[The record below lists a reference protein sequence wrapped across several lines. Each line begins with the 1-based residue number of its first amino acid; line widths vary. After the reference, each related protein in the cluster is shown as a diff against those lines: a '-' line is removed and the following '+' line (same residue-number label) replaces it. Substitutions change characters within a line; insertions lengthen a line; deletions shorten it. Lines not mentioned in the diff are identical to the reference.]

1 MGTIIEGIENSNR
14 VDEREQYRRQIVDR
28 LKKEIER
35 VRKYQN
41 CHNTIDSCIMVIPEV
56 VLELVPEL
64 ANLALRSGV
73 HVCSH
78 KEVFFVAN
86 MIAERYMHL
95 KENLVMLESTNNCW
109 TKPRKFFQT
118 SRSNFPPLKNRSV
131 QYNQHCKRSEAT

>member
-41 CHNTIDSCIMVIPEV
+41 CHNTIDSCIMVVPEV

-95 KENLVMLESTNNCW
+95 KELGDVGKYKQLLDKSHEN
-109 TKPRKFFQT
+109 FFRHRGQT
-118 SRSNFPPLKNRSV
+118 FHR
-131 QYNQHCKRSEAT
+131 